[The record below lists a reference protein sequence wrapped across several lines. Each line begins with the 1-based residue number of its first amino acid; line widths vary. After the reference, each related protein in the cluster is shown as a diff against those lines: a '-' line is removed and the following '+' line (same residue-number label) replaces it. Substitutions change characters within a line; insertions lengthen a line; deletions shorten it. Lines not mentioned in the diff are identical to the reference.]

1 MIRRHPALLVL
12 SLAVLSGS
20 ALAQAQAPNQ
30 AIWKWRDANGIV
42 QFSDQPPPHSV
53 PDKDIMSRP
62 VPQRVPVTVLADAS
76 ASAPEAGGSAP
87 ARADAELE
95 ARKKKLQADKAAA
108 DADRKQADKARVD
121 ALKADNCKRA
131 KAQLAM
137 LESGVRVARPND
149 KGEREF
155 LDDKARA
162 EEVNRSRAA
171 VTANC
176 Q

>member
-1 MIRRHPALLVL
+1 MTRHHPALLVL
-12 SLAVLSGS
+12 SLALLAG
-20 ALAQAQAPNQ
+20 AAQAQN
-30 AIWKWRDANGIV
+30 IWKWRDANGV
-42 QFSDQPPPHSV
+42 MQFSDHPPPNSV
-53 PDKDIMSRP
+53 PAKDIVSRP
-62 VPQRVPVTVLADAS
+62 GTQAQRAPVAADAS
-76 ASAPEAGGSAP
+76 ASAPESAGSAA
-87 ARADAELE
+87 ARTDAELE

-108 DADRKQADKARVD
+108 DAERKQADKARVD
-121 ALKADNCKRA
+121 AQRADNCKRA

-137 LESGVRVARPND
+137 LESGVRVARPNE

-171 VTANC
+171 VGDNC

>member
-1 MIRRHPALLVL
+1 MIRPYPALLVL
-12 SLAVLSGS
+12 SLAMLAS
-20 ALAQAQAPNQ
+20 AAQSQN
-30 AIWKWRDANGIV
+30 IWKWRDPNGTLQV
-42 QFSDQPPPHSV
+42 SDQPPPNSV
-53 PDKDIMSRP
+53 PLKDVISRP
-62 VPQRVPVTVLADAS
+62 GNQRAPVVVPDAS
-76 ASAPEAGGSAP
+76 ASAPEAAASAP
-87 ARADAELE
+87 ARTDAELE
-95 ARKKKLQADKAAA
+95 ARKKKLQADKLAA
-108 DADRKQADKARVD
+108 DAERKQADKARVD

-162 EEVNRSRAA
+162 DEVSRSRSA
-171 VTANC
+171 VNDNC